1 MAIFLAIFKALMA
14 GLRVFQQER
23 ELYNKPEMVKAK
35 TADAI
40 QEAKDRL
47 SKAESVLADPT
58 ASQKDHE
65 EALRQVRL
73 AHS

>member
-1 MAIFLAIFKALMA
+1 MATLFAIAKALFA
-14 GLRVFQQER
+14 AWGIFQKER